1 MAGMVVKNNMSA
13 MNTLNTLNKNQ
24 NALQKS
30 LGKVSSGLRIN
41 SAGDDASGY
50 AIAERM
56 AVQMRSLDQDNKNA
70 QNGNSM
76 LKVAEGAVANTV
88 EIISTLKE
96 KVLNAANDTNTD
108 SDRQQIQKELDQMI
122 DQIDDNANVTY
133 NGKYLVDGSHNRQV
147 AGLDPGT
154 TPPTANGVGT
164 YTHLTNRSFASTTG
178 QMTRVTA
185 LQDSTGRN
193 LGIQPGD
200 TITVSWV
207 QQGETNIITYP
218 INANTRFQA
227 LFTGAGGTQIAGT
240 HSIATNITFS
250 SFSSKIGIDASGD
263 EVYTPDYENAV
274 TYRATNPG
282 LDGQISGLTI
292 SVTDTT
298 GKINKSANAILDN
311 FEESI
316 RAENNSPDNAMVL
329 QTGTKANQSIKVG
342 FSDMRS
348 FALGLKA
355 TDGTTLN
362 ISTQK
367 FANAAINVLDMALQK
382 CLNQQTTIGAVESR
396 LEYTS
401 ANIVTGSENTQASM
415 STMRDADMAMEMTE
429 YTKNNVLLQAA
440 QSMLAQA
447 NQNSSSVLSLLQ

>member
-1 MAGMVVKNNMSA
+1 MVVKNNMSA
-13 MNTLNTLNKNQ
+13 TNTLNTLNKNHS
-24 NALQKS
+24 ALQKS
-30 LGKVSSGLRIN
+30 LQKVSSGLRIT
-41 SAGDDASGY
+41 SAGDDSSGY

-76 LKVAEGAVANTV
+76 MKVAEGAVANTV
-88 EIISTLKE
+88 EILSTLKE

-108 SDRQQIQKELDQMI
+108 SDRQQIQKELNQMI

-133 NGKYLVDGSHNRQV
+133 NGKYLVDGSHNKIVKTDPR
-147 AGLDPGT
+147 AGTGETGT
-154 TPPTANGVGT
+154 F
-164 YTHLTNRSFASTTG
+164 THLTNRSFSQDVGQTTRI
-178 QMTRVTA
+178 TDLT
-185 LQDSTGRN
+185 DCTGRN
-193 LGIQPGD
+193 LGIQIGD

-207 QQGETNIITYP
+207 KKGETQIVTYP
-218 INANTRFQA
+218 VKQRTAFHS
-227 LFTGAGGTQIAGT
+227 LFTGSGGSPAAAAAQLGNDIVL
-240 HSIATNITFS
+240 S
-250 SFSSKIGIDASGD
+250 SFNSKIGTDSSGND
-263 EVYTPDYENAV
+263 VYTPDYLKAV
-274 TYRATNPG
+274 TYRSAVAGVDN
-282 LDGQISGLTI
+282 QISGLTI
-292 SVTDTT
+292 SVTDSH
-298 GKINKSANAILDN
+298 GNINKSANAVLDN

-316 RAENNSPDNAMVL
+316 RAENESPDNAIVL
-329 QTGTKANQSIKVG
+329 QTGTKANQAIKVG

-348 FALGLKA
+348 YALGLKA

-367 FANAAINVLDMALQK
+367 FANAAVNVLDMALQK

-447 NQNSSSVLSLLQ
+447 NQNSS